1 MSLQLIGAGFGR
13 TGTKSLQDALQQ
25 LGLNPCHHMAELFT
39 HPEQAPVWHAAAKG
53 EPTDWREFL
62 KDYRA
67 SVDWPSCYFWREL
80 VEAFPDAKVLLT
92 ERDADAWYKSM
103 EHTIFQAI
111 ARADTLSDDPVRGP
125 QMQMARYIV
134 RDKTFGGQL
143 DRAHVLSVYRAHNDA
158 VKRAIPPEK
167 LLVYDVSEGWEPL
180 CKFLG
185 VAIPSTPFP
194 HTNTSQEFR
203 SRLDS
208 NRLGDVLKKE

>member
-13 TGTKSLQDALQQ
+13 TGTKSLKEALEL
-25 LGLNPCHHMAELFT
+25 LGLAPCHHMAELFT

-53 EPTDWREFL
+53 EPTDWRAFL

-67 SVDWPSCYFWREL
+67 SVDWPSCHFWREL

-111 ARADTLSDDPVRGP
+111 ARIDKVADDHIRGP
-125 QMQMARYIV
+125 QMRMAKYIV
-134 RDKTFGGQL
+134 EEKTFGGRT
-143 DRAHVLSVYRAHNDA
+143 DREHVIAVYKAHNAA
-158 VKRAIPPEK
+158 VKRAIPAEK
-167 LLVYDVSEGWEPL
+167 LLVYDVGQGWEPL
-180 CKFLG
+180 CRFLG
-185 VAIPSTPFP
+185 VPVPATPFP

-208 NRLGDVLKKE
+208 NQKR